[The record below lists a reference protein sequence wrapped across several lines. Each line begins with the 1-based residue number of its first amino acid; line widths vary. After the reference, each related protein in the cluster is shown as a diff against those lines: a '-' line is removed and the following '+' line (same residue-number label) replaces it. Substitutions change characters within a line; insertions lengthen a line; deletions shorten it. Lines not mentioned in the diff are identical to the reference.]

1 MFLNTSLILFL
12 FALIT
17 YIVIVI
23 LMRVMIRIKIKIKI
37 RIRIR
42 IKIRIDLFFE
52 FLVTFL
58 SLEVFF
64 TVEDWL
70 AEEAGGLGVRVE
82 RELFMGMADI

>member
-1 MFLNTSLILFL
+1 
-12 FALIT
+12 
-17 YIVIVI
+17 
-23 LMRVMIRIKIKIKI
+23 MRVDRIRIK
-37 RIRIR
+37 IR

-70 AEEAGGLGVRVE
+70 AEEARSLGVGIE
-82 RELFMGMADI
+82 RELFMGMADIG